1 MRHGR
6 GQFKTFVAGG
16 TRREESWGDALDVWA
31 GGGLISPGMPLLMT
45 RLSRLSMALIGGV
58 VAGCFFLLYQQLLAP
73 SQERPRIDRG
83 SPARDAQPARSDRAP
98 NAAPLRIGYSDWPG
112 WVAWDVGVQKGWF
125 RAAGIPVEFVW
136 YEYVQTLEAF
146 AAGRVDGCSMTNG
159 DQLVTGANGA
169 PSVAILLNDYSNGND
184 MLVARSG
191 IDRVQE
197 LRGRKVGV
205 ELGFVSHLLL
215 LKALESAHLVEGDV
229 TLFNVAT
236 EQTPQALEAGNVDAI
251 VAWQPSSGRAL
262 REVPGSKAIFTSA
275 DVPGLIYDVLA
286 VNPES
291 LRLRRTDWETI
302 VSIWFDIVDYI
313 RKPENRQEVLAI
325 MSRRVGV
332 APEAFALLLDGV
344 FLLGADDNVKHFGA
358 GDTLAS
364 VYHSSRV
371 VDAFNLA
378 NRVYK
383 VSPNPDAYLQRD
395 LVDAI
400 VPRR

>member
-1 MRHGR
+1 
-6 GQFKTFVAGG
+6 
-16 TRREESWGDALDVWA
+16 
-31 GGGLISPGMPLLMT
+31 
-45 RLSRLSMALIGGV
+45 MALIGVV
-58 VAGCFFLLYQQLLAP
+58 VAGCFFLLYEVLRAP
-73 SQERPRIDRG
+73 SEKRPSIEP
-83 SPARDAQPARSDRAP
+83 SPHSVGAEPGRSGPDP
-98 NAAPLRIGYSDWPG
+98 NAAPLRIGSSDWPG
-112 WVAWDVGVQKGWF
+112 WVAWDIGVQKGWF
-125 RAAGIPVEFVW
+125 RAAGVPVEFVW

-159 DQLVTGANGA
+159 DQLVTGANGT

-184 MLVARSG
+184 MVVARSG
-191 IDRVQE
+191 LDQVQQ

-215 LKALESAHLVEGDV
+215 LKALESAQLVEDDV
-229 TLFNVAT
+229 TLFNVPT
-236 EQTPQALEAGNVDAI
+236 DQTPRALEAGNVDAI

-291 LRLRRTDWETI
+291 LRRRRTDWEA
-302 VSIWFDIVDYI
+302 VVAIWFDIVDYI
-313 RKPENRQEVLAI
+313 QKSENRQEVLAI
-325 MSRRVGV
+325 MSRRAGV
-332 APEAFALLLDGV
+332 APEAFALLLDGT
-344 FLLGADDNVKHFGA
+344 FLLGADDNVKHFGV

-364 VYHSSRV
+364 VVHSSRV

-383 VSPNPDAYLQRD
+383 VSPNPEAYLQRG

-400 VPRR
+400 VTRRQRE

>member
-1 MRHGR
+1 
-6 GQFKTFVAGG
+6 
-16 TRREESWGDALDVWA
+16 
-31 GGGLISPGMPLLMT
+31 
-45 RLSRLSMALIGGV
+45 MAFMGVV
-58 VAGCFFLLYQQLLAP
+58 VAGCVFLLYELLLAP
-73 SQERPRIDRG
+73 SEQRPSIDR
-83 SPARDAQPARSDRAP
+83 SPHSRAAQPAASRPDP

-159 DQLVTGANGA
+159 DQLVTGANGT

-184 MLVARSG
+184 MVVARPG
-191 IDRVQE
+191 LDQVQQ

-215 LKALESAHLVEGDV
+215 LKALESAHLVEDDV
-229 TLFNVAT
+229 TLFNVPT

-262 REVPGSKAIFTSA
+262 REVPGSRAIFTSA

-291 LRLRRTDWETI
+291 LRLRRSDWEAV

-332 APEAFALLLDGV
+332 APEAFALLLDGT
-344 FLLGADDNVKHFGA
+344 FLLGAQDNVKRFGA
-358 GDTLAS
+358 SDTLAS
-364 VYHSSRV
+364 VVHSSRV

-383 VSPNPDAYLQRD
+383 QSPNPEAYLRRD

-400 VPRR
+400 VPERQRE